1 MSEFPTSIQN
11 YSNIHKYSMGE
22 GQGLA
27 EDLGKIL
34 EKYLWRSSFVK
45 VPDCKAKPTWSSV

>member
-34 EKYLWRSSFVK
+34 EKYL
-45 VPDCKAKPTWSSV
+45 

>member
-11 YSNIHKYSMGE
+11 YSNTHKYSMGE
-22 GQGLA
+22 GGGGQGLA

-34 EKYLWRSSFVK
+34 EKYL
-45 VPDCKAKPTWSSV
+45 